1 MSLVSRI
8 TRLSTDV
15 RSVPGDVRAAGGVRV
30 WLLYPPGPVPLLLSA
45 ARKRWARF
53 RNPLAR
59 IEFTEPVYAGPGFA
73 IEAPRGGVFIV
84 GPGCEFRRGF
94 RVELTGP
101 GARVEIG
108 AGTMATGAVLIQ
120 CASVVDVGERCQLD
134 QDALLVDGTHR
145 VREMTAGRVPA
156 ESGSVAEPS
165 AGAASALNSV
175 RRPLTIGDHVT
186 IMAKCTVTAHV
197 GSHSVVGANSV
208 VLEPL
213 PAKCLAAGSPA
224 EVVGYFYA

>member
-8 TRLSTDV
+8 VRLSRDL
-15 RSVPGDVRAAGGVRV
+15 RSVPGEVRAIGGLRL
-30 WLLYPPGPVPLLLSA
+30 WLLYPPGPLPLFLSWG
-45 ARKRWARF
+45 RKRWARF

-59 IEFTEPVYAGPGFA
+59 IEFVEPVYAGPGFA
-73 IEAPRGGVFIV
+73 VEAPGGGVLLI

-108 AGTMATGAVLIQ
+108 AGTMVTGAALIQ
-120 CASVVDVGERCQLD
+120 CASVVDIGERCQLD

-145 VREMTAGRVPA
+145 VRELTAGRVAPA
-156 ESGSVAEPS
+156 LSGVAEP
-165 AGAASALNSV
+165 GAAAGV
-175 RRPLTIGDHVT
+175 TAIRRPLTIGDHVT

-197 GSHSVVGANSV
+197 GSFSVVGANSV

-224 EVVGYFYA
+224 EVIGYFDA